1 MELKAPEGRAREEI
15 YVADG
20 GRQNLPAFDRHQT
33 RNTLAGNLSAPTA
46 LSFDPN
52 SGRLYIADPGCREI
66 FTLDTRS
73 NKAALLQF
81 ASGQM
86 QAPYGLALL
95 SQNRVAVADY
105 LANSVLVFSNKGVL
119 LFRSSLA
126 GAR

>member
-1 MELKAPEGRAREEI
+1 MELKAPEGRARQEI

-33 RNTLAGNLSAPTA
+33 WNTLAGNLSAPTA

-73 NKAALLQF
+73 NKAALGQF

-86 QAPYGLALL
+86 QAPIGLTLPL
-95 SQNRVAVADY
+95 QNRLSVVEY
-105 LANSVLVFSNKGVL
+105 IANSVLVFSKDGVL
-119 LFRSSLA
+119 LFPSTPN
-126 GAR
+126 